1 MSETNQKW
9 KYITSQHF
17 HAEDDHKLCEKFD
30 YYGYLGWEL
39 VCVVPYPHEGLSI
52 AHWKQTHR
60 IGKIMEI
67 AHRIPVVVIGS

>member
-52 AHWKQTHR
+52 AHWKQTHENWKNHGNR
-60 IGKIMEI
+60 PPYPG
-67 AHRIPVVVIGS
+67 RGNW